1 MILKSTNP
9 YHYIFGEINENEGV
23 VHIFGNRPLGE
34 DEIEKIE
41 SDVQKAIDVEVEEI
55 TDKINS
61 RILKRMLNGK
71 ESI

>member
-9 YHYIFGEINENEGV
+9 YHYIFGEINSEDGA
-23 VHIFGNRPLGE
+23 VHIFGNRPLGKN
-34 DEIEKIE
+34 EIEKLE
-41 SDVQKAIDVEVEEI
+41 SDIQKAIDVEVEEI

>member
-9 YHYIFGEINENEGV
+9 YHYIFGEINNEDGV

-41 SDVQKAIDVEVEEI
+41 SDVQKAIDVEVEQI
-55 TDKINS
+55 TNEINS
-61 RILKRMLNGK
+61 RILKSMLK
-71 ESI
+71 

>member
-9 YHYIFGEINENEGV
+9 YHYIFGEISSEDGA

-34 DEIEKIE
+34 NEIDKIE
-41 SDVQKAIDVEVEEI
+41 SDVQKAIDVEVEGI
-55 TDKINS
+55 TNEINS

>member
-9 YHYIFGEINENEGV
+9 YHYIFGEIGSEDGA
-23 VHIFGNRPLGE
+23 VHIFGNRPLSE
-34 DEIEKIE
+34 NEIEKIE
-41 SDVQKAIDVEVEEI
+41 GDIQKAIDVEVEEI

>member
-9 YHYIFGEINENEGV
+9 YHYIFGEINNEDGV

-41 SDVQKAIDVEVEEI
+41 SDVQKAIDVEVEQI
-55 TDKINS
+55 TNEINS
-61 RILKRMLNGK
+61 RILKSMFK
-71 ESI
+71 